1 MEHVWECADNF
12 RQRWLRM
19 PPVRVFVSST
29 HLDLDTARLM
39 LCGYLSRSSYID
51 VQLAENQG
59 VADLE
64 HGLLWGRLWAM
75 VRRCDVFVVL
85 IGHRWGSVASR
96 LLTERSWV
104 DVEIGFASYGH
115 TKKMIFADLRPLIDT
130 GVFGRNPPDPR
141 RYGDGFDRQL
151 FQLLKWNRRR
161 PIEIRRLV
169 QFPDEVAGA
178 IRRAAHGII
187 ARWLVAWTLCFVACM
202 GLATCA
208 VLALMA
214 S

>member
-1 MEHVWECADNF
+1 MEHVRECAGDF

-39 LCGYLSRSSYID
+39 LCGYLSRSSFID

-59 VADLE
+59 IVDLE
-64 HGLLWGRLWAM
+64 HGPLWGRLWAI

-96 LLTERSWV
+96 LFTEKSWV

-115 TKKMIFADLRPLIDT
+115 RKKMIFADLRPLVDT
-130 GVFGRNPPDPR
+130 GVFGPDPPDPR
-141 RYGDGFDRQL
+141 RYGDGFDRQCL
-151 FQLLKWNRRR
+151 QLVKWKQYR
-161 PIEIRRLV
+161 PIEIRRLQ

-178 IRRAAHGII
+178 IERAGRNII
-187 ARWLVAWTLCFVACM
+187 ARWLIAWTLCLVVCA
-202 GLATCA
+202 GLAA
-208 VLALMA
+208 RVLLALLA